1 MENVPSENNFATIK
15 VVGAGGGGSNAVNRM
30 IEEGL
35 GGVEFIAV
43 NTDSQALQLSKS
55 RTRVRI
61 GDKLTRGLGAGGNP
75 EIGKKAAEESSDE
88 LYEVLR
94 GADMVFITA
103 GMGGG
108 TGTGAAPVIAQIAKE
123 LGSLTIGVVTRPF
136 TFEGTRRIRAA
147 MEGIEELKSK
157 VDTLIV
163 IPNDRL
169 IQIADKRVSLNDA
182 FRMADDVLR
191 QGIQGISEVITV
203 PGLINLDFADVRT
216 IMSEGGAALMA
227 VGTATGDD
235 RARKAAELAI
245 SSNLLDVTIDG
256 ARGILFNVTGGPD
269 LSLFE
274 VNEAAAIIKE
284 TAHNDV
290 QLIFGAVID
299 ENMRDQI
306 RITVIATGFERGPSA
321 DYSSNSSMTSFR
333 PQASTG
339 RSTPATPDRSER
351 WPNTTSSA
359 RPTAAHQPQPPAR
372 QTPSTPPPAREQ
384 SAPPPA
390 DPPREQ
396 PRQQFVEP
404 AREQPRPQQ
413 AQTPPPAPPPA
424 QPSTPAN
431 NPYSSDDLDIPTFL
445 RKNSR

>member
-1 MENVPSENNFATIK
+1 MSDMNVPESNFATIK
-15 VVGAGGGGSNAVNRM
+15 VIGVGGGGGNAVNRM
-30 IEEGL
+30 IDEGL

-43 NTDSQALQLSKS
+43 NTDSQSLLLSKA

-75 EIGKKAAEESSDE
+75 EIGRKAAEESADE

-94 GADMVFITA
+94 GADMVFITG

-108 TGTGAAPVIAQIAKE
+108 TGTGAAPVVAQVAKE

-136 TFEGTRRIRAA
+136 TFEGSRRIQSA
-147 MEGIEELKSK
+147 ELGIEDLKSK

-169 IQIADKRVSLNDA
+169 LQIVDKRASLNDA

-191 QGIQGISEVITV
+191 QGIQGISELITV

-227 VGTATGDD
+227 VGTASGED
-235 RARKAAELAI
+235 RARKAAEAAI

-269 LSLFE
+269 MSLFE

-284 TAHNDV
+284 TSHADV
-290 QLIFGAVID
+290 NLIFGAVID

-306 RITVIATGFERGPSA
+306 RITVIATGFERQSGV
-321 DYSSNSSMTSFR
+321 
-333 PQASTG
+333 
-339 RSTPATPDRSER
+339 
-351 WPNTTSSA
+351 SA
-359 RPTAAHQPQPPAR
+359 RVLQKPAMVERRPTPPVPTASRAAPAEQRQPQTPLRQPVPP
-372 QTPSTPPPAREQ
+372 QQQQPVE
-384 SAPPPA
+384 
-390 DPPREQ
+390 
-396 PRQQFVEP
+396 PRQQ
-404 AREQPRPQQ
+404 QP
-413 AQTPPPAPPPA
+413 QTPPPAPPQPA
-424 QPSTPAN
+424 PRTNDAPPSFSGNA
-431 NPYSSDDLDIPTFL
+431 YSSDDLDIPTFL
-445 RKNSR
+445 RKR